1 VASAAASPA
10 SAASAGGERLFRAL
24 CVFLALAPWV
34 ILPGNL
40 DAAHRPQAAFVQTGA
55 LVLLV
60 AVLAGPVRQRR
71 LAVLSTPFDGPFV
84 ALLLFSG
91 ASLAWSVNAH
101 EGLLAWMHWAACAL
115 VFWMVAAALR
125 DESDARRLL
134 QALFVSGVLI
144 ALLGLAQHAYGLTL
158 LPQAQP
164 PAATFVHKNVAAAFV
179 VMTVPLGPTLLL
191 HRPRSKLLIQYV
203 SATAVMVSFVVVT
216 FTRSAWLAL
225 AVQVALFTVLLA
237 RDRELR
243 IRWPAPRRVM
253 ATALV
258 GAIVVAST
266 TTVAVLGRAGVSTAW
281 ERIAEVWRAF
291 GSERASLDPEVEGVR
306 YTSVQHRRAIWLN
319 TLAMARDAPLL
330 GVGLGNHEVVYPAY
344 AWSAAPD
351 RIFGEK
357 AQLDHAHN
365 DYLQAFAELGLVGAG
380 LFTWLLVTLWRTL
393 RRLWLREAAA
403 DRRALVLGVGLGLA
417 GLLVDA
423 AFSFPLQQAL
433 PPLVAAAY
441 LAVLAALLTRFGWD
455 AGAWRLFD
463 ASAGLRRVVPPVAAA
478 VVLAVLAGT
487 AWSHARWLRA
497 DRHALR
503 MARAERRGEW
513 PVALAEA
520 RAAHD
525 LDPGRREPLLVI
537 GQAHLAA
544 GRPGLALPPLRE
556 LLVTRPHDMTAL
568 GNLGLALSARGEG
581 TAAADAFGR
590 VLRIQPRDARAHSE
604 LGHLLEQQGR
614 RKEALEAY
622 RLAARYDGRNASYL
636 HQWGVAALQAGFPE
650 EAVHA
655 LGRAVQ
661 QDPSRAASHKALGVV
676 LFEVLGRRA
685 EGEPHLR
692 RALLLDPAGRDA
704 ARIRALLHLPTGPVP
719 AAGR

>member
-1 VASAAASPA
+1 VASAEASQA

-40 DAAHRPQAAFVQTGA
+40 EAAHRPQAAFVQTGA
-55 LVLLV
+55 LLLLL

-71 LAVLSTPFDGPFV
+71 LAALSTPFDAPIV
-84 ALLLFSG
+84 ALLLFSA
-91 ASLAWSVNAH
+91 ASLSWAANRY
-101 EGLLAWMHWAACAL
+101 EGVLPWMHWAACAL

-134 QALFVSGVLI
+134 QAMFVSGVLVS
-144 ALLGLAQHAYGLTL
+144 LLGLAQHAFGLTL

-179 VMTVPLGPTLLL
+179 VMTAPLGPTLLL

-203 SATAVMVSFVVVT
+203 AATAVMVSFVVVT

-253 ATALV
+253 ATALA
-258 GAIVVAST
+258 GAILVASGT
-266 TTVAVLGRAGVSTAW
+266 TFAVLGRTGLAVAW
-281 ERIAEVWRAF
+281 DRVAEVWRAF
-291 GSERASLDPEVEGVR
+291 GAERAALDPAVEGVR

-319 TLAMARDAPLL
+319 TLALARDAPLL
-330 GVGLGNHEVVYPAY
+330 GVGLGNHDVVYPAY

-351 RIFGEK
+351 RIFGERS
-357 AQLDHAHN
+357 QLDFAHN
-365 DYLQAFAELGLVGAG
+365 DYLQTLAELGAVGLA
-380 LFTWLLVTLWRTL
+380 LSAWLLFVVWRTL

-403 DRRALVLGVGLGLA
+403 DRRALVLGAGLGVA

-433 PPLVAAAY
+433 PPLVLAAY
-441 LAVLAALLTRFGWD
+441 LGVLAALLTRFGWD

-463 ASAGLRRVVPPVAAA
+463 ASKGGRRLVPPLVAAVAVALAGL
-478 VVLAVLAGT
+478 T
-487 AWSHARWLRA
+487 AWMHGRWLLA

-503 MARAERRGEW
+503 MARAERRGDW
-513 PVALAEA
+513 GQAVAEA
-520 RAAHD
+520 TAAHR

-537 GQAHLAA
+537 GEAHLAA
-544 GRPGLALPPLRE
+544 GRAGQALPPLRE
-556 LLVTRPHDMTAL
+556 LLAARPYDMTAL
-568 GNLGLALSARGEG
+568 GNLGLALSARGE
-581 TAAADAFGR
+581 AAAAEDAFRR
-590 VLRIQPRDARAHSE
+590 VLRIQPRDPRAHHE
-604 LGHLLEQQGR
+604 LAALLARQGR
-614 RKEALEAY
+614 RQEALEEY
-622 RLAARYDGRNASYL
+622 RLAARHDGRNAAYQ
-636 HQWGVAALQAGFPE
+636 HDWGVAALQAGLHE

-655 LGRAVQ
+655 LGRAVEE
-661 QDPSRAASHKALGVV
+661 DPARATSHKALGVV

-692 RALLLDPAGRDA
+692 RALALAPTDRDAPRIRQLLDE
-704 ARIRALLHLPTGPVP
+704 
-719 AAGR
+719 

>member
-1 VASAAASPA
+1 MASAEASQA
-10 SAASAGGERLFRAL
+10 SAASAGGEWLFRAL

-55 LVLLV
+55 LALLV
-60 AVLAGPVRQRR
+60 AVLAGPARQRR
-71 LAVLSTPFDGPFV
+71 LAALSTPFDAPIV
-84 ALLLFSG
+84 ALLLFSA
-91 ASLAWSVNAH
+91 ASLAWAVNAY
-101 EGLLAWMHWAACAL
+101 EGLLVWMHWAACAL

-144 ALLGLAQHAYGLTL
+144 SLLGLAQHAYGLTL

-179 VMTVPLGPTLLL
+179 VMTAPLGPTLLL

-203 SATAVMVSFVVVT
+203 SATAVMVSYVVVT

-253 ATALV
+253 ATALA
-258 GAIVVAST
+258 GAVVVAST
-266 TTVAVLGRAGVSTAW
+266 TTFAVLGPAGMSAAW
-281 ERIAEVWRAF
+281 DRVAEVWRAF
-291 GSERASLDPEVEGVR
+291 GAERAALDPAVEGVR

-330 GVGLGNHEVVYPAY
+330 GVGLGNHDVVYPAY

-357 AQLDHAHN
+357 AQLDFAHN
-365 DYLQAFAELGLVGAG
+365 DYLQTLAELGMAGAL
-380 LFTWLLVTLWRTL
+380 LFAWLLVTVWRTL

-403 DRRALVLGVGLGLA
+403 DRRALVLGAGLGVA

-423 AFSFPLQQAL
+423 AFSFPLQQAI
-433 PPLVAAAY
+433 PPLVLAAY
-441 LAVLAALLTRFGWD
+441 LGVLAALLTRFGWD

-463 ASAGLRRVVPPVAAA
+463 ASTGRRRLVPPLAAA
-478 VVLAVLAGT
+478 VVVALLAVT
-487 AWSHARWLRA
+487 AWAHGHWLLA

-503 MARAERRGEW
+503 MARAERRRDWG
-513 PVALAEA
+513 VALAESA
-520 RAAHD
+520 AAHR
-525 LDPGRREPLLVI
+525 LDPGRREPLLVM

-544 GRPGLALPPLRE
+544 GRAGQALLPLRE

-568 GNLGLALSARGEG
+568 GNLALALSARGD
-581 TAAADAFGR
+581 AAAATDAFQR
-590 VLRIQPRDARAHSE
+590 VLRIQPRDARAHYE
-604 LGHLLEQQGR
+604 LGALLEQQGR
-614 RKEALEAY
+614 RKEALEEY
-622 RLAARYDGRNASYL
+622 RLAARYDARNAGYQ
-636 HQWGVAALQAGFPE
+636 HQWGVAALQAGLSE
-650 EAVHA
+650 EALHA
-655 LGRAVQ
+655 LGRALEE
-661 QDPSRAASHKALGVV
+661 DPSRAVSHKALGVV
-676 LFEVLGRRA
+676 LFEVLGRRE
-685 EGEPHLR
+685 EGVPHLR
-692 RALLLDPAGRDA
+692 RALALDPADRDA
-704 ARIRALLHLPTGPVP
+704 PRIRQLLDE
-719 AAGR
+719 